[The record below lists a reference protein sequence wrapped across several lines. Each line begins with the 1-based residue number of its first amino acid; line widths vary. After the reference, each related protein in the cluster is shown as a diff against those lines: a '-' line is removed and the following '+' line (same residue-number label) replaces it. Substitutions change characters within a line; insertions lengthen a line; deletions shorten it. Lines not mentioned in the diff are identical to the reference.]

1 MSDTVFP
8 PETLAQGARV
18 SEAFGVLQKGVPM
31 GVAEFPA
38 IVHVQISER
47 LRFDVETDLHLEI
60 V

>member
-8 PETLAQGARV
+8 PETLAQGARA
-18 SEAFGVLQKGVPM
+18 SGAFGVLQKGVP
-31 GVAEFPA
+31 EFSA